1 MFSMDVYSI
10 ETSRTFE
17 LHCAPACNAREG
29 IQIAYRLSTWK
40 TLLHQVGEKLLL
52 QWHEHNYVAIIH
64 SEAKARINTCHYP
77 FPLCTYR
84 SI

>member
-52 QWHEHNYVAIIH
+52 
-64 SEAKARINTCHYP
+64 
-77 FPLCTYR
+77 
-84 SI
+84 